1 MGLWANLKKRRVF
14 PWFGAYI
21 AGGFLV
27 LEGVDQLVGNGL
39 LPGVAYKIA
48 LVFYLFGFPG
58 TLLLAWFHG
67 EKGTQK
73 PRAIEIWLHGLM
85 LVGALG
91 ISALIVRN
99 DMAARAMAEAAAES
113 GLDPRRVAVLYFEDT
128 SSSGELG
135 YLADGLTEA
144 LIDKLSYVREL
155 DVISRNGVAPYR
167 SGEVTRDSIA
177 RALKAGTLIAGSV
190 EQTGQRIRVT
200 TRLIDGA
207 SAADIQRAGF
217 ELPAGD
223 LLVIEDT
230 LSQQI
235 SRFLRERLGEEIR
248 VRERRAATSNT
259 DAWAQVQRA
268 ERLRKDAEELVGEGD
283 LEGAFANFDRADSI
297 LALAETLD
305 RAWSEPAVLRG
316 ELAYRKGRLDV
327 ANFESWAEVAM
338 GHAERA
344 LALAPNNAKAL
355 ELKGTVEYATWL
367 FVRPEDL
374 AEADALLDQA
384 KSDLEEA
391 TRIEP
396 SLASAYSTLSHLYYQ
411 TDDIPAV
418 ALSARRAYEEDA
430 YLEFA
435 DAILWRLF
443 NASLDLEQFSQAD
456 RWCREGQARFPNNY
470 RFAWCELM
478 MMVTPF
484 QAPDVDRAWELVARI
499 DTLTPEQWRGY
510 EQADARIFTAGVAAR
525 AGLEDSA
532 RSVLDRTRSRIT
544 PEIDPEYSLMRNEAF
559 VLTLLEDY
567 DGAVAVLRRYFAA
580 VPGRGLFGDAG
591 TIGWMWRPLQSHP
604 GFQELVGSSR

>member
-1 MGLWANLKKRRVF
+1 MALWANLKKRRVF
-14 PWFGAYI
+14 QWFGAYI

-39 LPGVAYKIA
+39 LPGLAYKLA

-58 TLLLAWFHG
+58 TLILAWFHG

-73 PRAIEIWLHGLM
+73 PPTLEIWLQSLM
-85 LVGALG
+85 LVAALAV
-91 ISALIVRN
+91 SAVIVRN
-99 DMAARAMAEAAAES
+99 DMAARAVAEAAAES

-128 SSSGELG
+128 SSDGQLG
-135 YLADGLTEA
+135 YLADGLTEE

-155 DVISRNGVAPYR
+155 DVVSRNGVAPYR
-167 SGEVTRDSIA
+167 NADVSRDSIA
-177 RALKAGTLIAGSV
+177 RALEAGSLIAGSV
-190 EQTGQRIRVT
+190 EKSGQRIRVT
-200 TRLIDGA
+200 ARLVDGA
-207 SAADIQRAGF
+207 SGADIQRGSF

-223 LLVIEDT
+223 PLAIEDT

-248 VRERRAATSNT
+248 VREQRAATSNPA
-259 DAWAQVQRA
+259 AWEQVQRA
-268 ERLRKDAEELVGEGD
+268 ERLRKDAEELVKDGN
-283 LEGAFANFDRADSI
+283 LEAAFADFERADSV
-297 LALAETLD
+297 LNLAETLD
-305 RAWSEPAVLRG
+305 PSWAEPLVLQG
-316 ELAYRKGRLDV
+316 QIAYRKGRLDLQ
-327 ANFESWAEVAM
+327 NFQSWAEIAM
-338 GHAERA
+338 THAEQA
-344 LALAPNNAKAL
+344 LELAPNSAKAL

-367 FVRPEDL
+367 FTRPEDL
-374 AEADALLDQA
+374 AEADALLDRA

-435 DAILWRLF
+435 DAVLWRLF

-456 RWCREGQARFPNNY
+456 RWCREGKARFPNND

-484 QAPDVDRAWELVARI
+484 QAPDVQRAWELVALI
-499 DTLTPEQWRGY
+499 DTLTPEQFRDY
-510 EQADARIFTAGVAAR
+510 QQANARIFAAGVVAR

-532 RSVLDRTRSRIT
+532 RSVLQRTRARVT
-544 PEIDPEYSLMRNEAF
+544 PQIDPEATLTRNEAF
-559 VLTLLEDY
+559 VLTLLGDY
-567 DGAVAVLRRYFAA
+567 DGAVDMLRRYFAA
-580 VPGRGLFGDAG
+580 APGRGLFGDAG
-591 TIGWMWRPLQSHP
+591 TIGWMWRPLQGNP
-604 GFQELVGSSR
+604 GFQELIGSSR